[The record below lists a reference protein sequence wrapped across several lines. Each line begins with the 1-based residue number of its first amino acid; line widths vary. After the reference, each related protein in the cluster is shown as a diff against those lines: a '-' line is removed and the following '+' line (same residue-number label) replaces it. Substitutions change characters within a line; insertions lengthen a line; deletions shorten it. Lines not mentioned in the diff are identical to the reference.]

1 MAGKCLKVTVK
12 KSCIGRDKYFARVL
26 KGMGLT
32 KLNQTVEL
40 IDNDATRGMIRKVSH
55 MVEVVEGE

>member
-1 MAGKCLKVTVK
+1 MPDKKIKVTVK

-32 KLNQTVEL
+32 RLNRTVEL
-40 IDNDATRGMIRKVSH
+40 IDTDATRGMIRKVSH
-55 MVEVVEGE
+55 MVEVEGE

>member
-1 MAGKCLKVTVK
+1 MAEKILKVTVR

-32 KLNQTVEL
+32 KLNRTVEL
-40 IDNDATRGMIRKVSH
+40 IDTDATRGMIRKVSH
-55 MVEVVEGE
+55 LVEVEGE